1 MANKLSSIFVLF
13 LILIIT
19 LITYWLKAEVEKE
32 LLIKNNNN
40 ASGPEFYLKSFNSIQ
55 TKKNGDVEF
64 ILSAKN
70 MEQFDFA
77 EYAILKNPRFTRY
90 KNSKPYSSIKS
101 NKGKI
106 ISDGDEYLF
115 TDNVILTR
123 VKTENKKEM
132 KLFTDQ
138 LDILPNI
145 DIVLTKKPV
154 KIIQEPNIEIY
165 GIGMKYDNKEGI
177 IKLLSNVKVHY
188 GSPRKNENIDQ
199 L

>member
-1 MANKLSSIFVLF
+1 MANKLSTIFVLL
-13 LILIIT
+13 LIFIIA
-19 LITYWLKAEVEKE
+19 LITFWLKAEVEKE
-32 LLIKNNNN
+32 LLIKNKNN

-55 TKKNGDVEF
+55 TKKNGDVKF

-70 MEQFDFA
+70 MEQFDYA
-77 EYAILKNPRFTRY
+77 EYAILKKPLFTRY
-90 KNSKPYSSIKS
+90 KNSKPHSFIKS
-101 NKGKI
+101 NNGKVI
-106 ISDGDEYLF
+106 NNGDEYLF

-123 VKTENKKEM
+123 VRTKKKREM

-165 GIGMKYDNKEGI
+165 GVGMKYDNKEGI
-177 IKLLSNVKVHY
+177 VKLLSNVKVYY
-188 GSPRKNENIDQ
+188 GNPRKNTKTN
-199 L
+199 

>member
-1 MANKLSSIFVLF
+1 MANKLSSIFVLL
-13 LILIIT
+13 LILIIA

-40 ASGPEFYLKSFNSIQ
+40 ASGPEFYLKSFNSMK
-55 TKKNGDVEF
+55 TKKNGDVKF

-70 MEQFDFA
+70 MEQFDYA
-77 EYAILKNPRFTRY
+77 EYAILKKPHFTRY
-90 KNSKPYSSIKS
+90 KNSKPYSFIKS
-101 NKGKI
+101 NKGKVI
-106 ISDGDEYLF
+106 NDGDKYLF

-123 VKTENKKEM
+123 VKTKKKREM

-145 DIVLTKKPV
+145 DTVLTKKPV

-177 IKLLSNVKVHY
+177 VKLLSNVKVHY
-188 GSPRKNENIDQ
+188 GSPRKNEKVN
-199 L
+199 

>member
-1 MANKLSSIFVLF
+1 MANKLSTIFVLL
-13 LILIIT
+13 LIFIIA

-32 LLIKNNNN
+32 LQIKNKNN

-55 TKKNGDVEF
+55 TKKNGDVKF

-70 MEQFDFA
+70 MEQFDYA
-77 EYAILKNPRFTRY
+77 EYAILKKPLFTRY
-90 KNSKPYSSIKS
+90 KNSKPHSFIKS
-101 NKGKI
+101 NNGKVI
-106 ISDGDEYLF
+106 NNGDEYLF

-123 VKTENKKEM
+123 VRTKKKREM
-132 KLFTDQ
+132 KLFTNQ
-138 LDILPNI
+138 LDILPKL

-177 IKLLSNVKVHY
+177 VKLLSNVKVHY
-188 GSPRKNENIDQ
+188 GNPRKNEKIN
-199 L
+199 

>member
-1 MANKLSSIFVLF
+1 MANKLSTIFVLL
-13 LILIIT
+13 LIFIIA
-19 LITYWLKAEVEKE
+19 LITYWLKIEVEKE
-32 LLIKNNNN
+32 LLIKNKNN
-40 ASGPEFYLKSFNSIQ
+40 ASGPEFYLKSFNTTQ
-55 TKKNGDVEF
+55 TKKNGDVKF

-70 MEQFDFA
+70 MEQFDYA
-77 EYAILKNPRFTRY
+77 EYALLKKPHFTRY
-90 KNSKPYSSIKS
+90 KNSKPYSFIKS
-101 NKGKI
+101 NKGKVI
-106 ISDGDEYLF
+106 NDGDKYLF

-145 DIVLTKKPV
+145 DTVLTKKPV

-177 IKLLSNVKVHY
+177 VKLLSNVKVHY
-188 GSPRKNENIDQ
+188 GSPRKNEKVN
-199 L
+199 

>member
-1 MANKLSSIFVLF
+1 MANKLSSIFVL
-13 LILIIT
+13 LLVLIIT

-32 LLIKNNNN
+32 LQIKNKNN

-55 TKKNGDVEF
+55 TKKNGDVKF

-70 MEQFDFA
+70 MEQFDYA
-77 EYAILKNPRFTRY
+77 EYAILKKPLFTRY
-90 KNSKPYSSIKS
+90 KNSKPHSFIKS
-101 NKGKI
+101 NNGKV
-106 ISDGDEYLF
+106 ISNGDEYLF

-123 VKTENKKEM
+123 VKTKKKREM

-138 LDILPNI
+138 LDILPKI

-177 IKLLSNVKVHY
+177 VKLLSNVKVHY
-188 GSPRKNENIDQ
+188 GNPRKNEKIN
-199 L
+199 

>member
-1 MANKLSSIFVLF
+1 MANKLSTIFVLL
-13 LILIIT
+13 LIFIIA

-32 LLIKNNNN
+32 LLIKNKNN

-55 TKKNGDVEF
+55 TKKNGDVKF
-64 ILSAKN
+64 VLSAKN
-70 MEQFDFA
+70 MEQFDYA
-77 EYAILKNPRFTRY
+77 EYALLKKPLFTRY
-90 KNSKPYSSIKS
+90 KNSKPYSFIKS
-101 NKGKI
+101 NNGKVI
-106 ISDGDEYLF
+106 NNGDKYLF

-123 VKTENKKEM
+123 VKTKKKREM

-138 LDILPNI
+138 LDILPKI

-177 IKLLSNVKVHY
+177 VKLLSNVKVHY
-188 GSPRKNENIDQ
+188 GNPRKNEKIN
-199 L
+199 